1 MVKTT
6 SSSFFFYDLETS
18 GFNPREARVLQFAG
32 RRTTLDLEPIGQPLS
47 RYIALTPDIIPD
59 PTAIIVNGITPQITL
74 DKGISEFDF
83 TAIFNLD
90 IATPGTIFVGYNNI
104 RFDDEFIRFMLY
116 RNFYDPYQ
124 WQWKN
129 SRSRWDLLDVVRMTR
144 ALRPA
149 NISWPFDTK
158 GQSSNR
164 LELLAAVNNLEHLHA
179 HEALS
184 DVDATIALARLIKT
198 NQPKLFG
205 YLLSVRD
212 KKAVEK
218 VVRSGQPFLYTS
230 GKYKSEFEKTTIVQ
244 SLGPHPS
251 HQGDLVYDLRFDPS
265 PLARLEAPEL
275 ADLWR
280 WQPDKQSRQLPV
292 KTLQFNRCPAIA
304 PLSVLDDASQTRLK
318 LDLDE
323 INHNLAN
330 LKKIKHWPERLHQ
343 ALAILDQQR
352 QSQLLTSDN
361 EVDSQLYDGF
371 ISDNDRDKLS
381 RIRRTPPSG
390 LKAGDIF
397 ADQRLNQLL
406 PLYKARNFPS
416 SLTPDEQQNWQA
428 YLRQRLS
435 GGGASGRL
443 NNFKVQI
450 KQAGQ
455 QKGLTTPQKHILK
468 DLEDYRLRV
477 QSIVADESE
486 SKTRTPKRS
495 SS

>member
-230 GKYKSEFEKTTIVQ
+230 GKYKSEFEKNN
-244 SLGPHPS
+244 HCAK
-251 HQGDLVYDLRFDPS
+251 LRTAS
-265 PLARLEAPEL
+265 VAP
-275 ADLWR
+275 R
-280 WQPDKQSRQLPV
+280 
-292 KTLQFNRCPAIA
+292 
-304 PLSVLDDASQTRLK
+304 
-318 LDLDE
+318 
-323 INHNLAN
+323 
-330 LKKIKHWPERLHQ
+330 
-343 ALAILDQQR
+343 
-352 QSQLLTSDN
+352 
-361 EVDSQLYDGF
+361 
-371 ISDNDRDKLS
+371 
-381 RIRRTPPSG
+381 
-390 LKAGDIF
+390 
-397 ADQRLNQLL
+397 
-406 PLYKARNFPS
+406 
-416 SLTPDEQQNWQA
+416 
-428 YLRQRLS
+428 
-435 GGGASGRL
+435 
-443 NNFKVQI
+443 
-450 KQAGQ
+450 
-455 QKGLTTPQKHILK
+455 
-468 DLEDYRLRV
+468 
-477 QSIVADESE
+477 
-486 SKTRTPKRS
+486 
-495 SS
+495 